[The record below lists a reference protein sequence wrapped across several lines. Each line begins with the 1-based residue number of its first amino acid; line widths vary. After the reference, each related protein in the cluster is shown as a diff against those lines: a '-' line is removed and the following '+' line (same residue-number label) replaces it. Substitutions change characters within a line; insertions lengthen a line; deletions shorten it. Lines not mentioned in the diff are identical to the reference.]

1 MISKRYRKNLC
12 LAAAALTLTAG
23 LGVGSAM
30 AYFTTYA
37 TASGSASLSLNNTV
51 TVPDEEVVNWM
62 KNVTIQNTGETDCY
76 VRVQVFAG
84 EKYQDSL
91 QYSDENGK
99 WTPGSDGYYYY
110 SDIVPVGGE
119 SEKLLVHI
127 DNMDSEED
135 FNVIVVQESTPV
147 LYDENDEPYADW
159 NRVMDSGEATDVQEG
174 EE

>member
-12 LAAAALTLTAG
+12 LAAVALTLTAG

-37 TASGSASLSLNNTV
+37 TASGGASLSLNNTV
-51 TVPDEEVVNWM
+51 TIPEEEVVNWT
-62 KNVTIQNTGETDCY
+62 KNVIIQNTGETDCY

-84 EKYQDSL
+84 EKYQNSL

-99 WTPGSDGYYYY
+99 WTPGGDGYYYY
-110 SDIVPVGGE
+110 SDIVPAGGQ
-119 SEKLLVHI
+119 SEKLMIHI
-127 DNMDSEED
+127 DNLDSEDD

-147 LYDENDEPYADW
+147 LYDENNEPYADW
-159 NRVMDSGEATDVQEG
+159 SRVMDSGEATDVQEG